1 MKCSYCGDELVE
13 DALYC
18 VNCGNKIKIKKISQK
33 VLRIIIIAS
42 VSAFILL
49 AGTTAFLIDYNNPVS
64 QYLRY
69 IENGKEEKAAIL
81 YDKTIKNN
89 DSLTLKLKTKL
100 TDVILSIKNQY
111 YDDKID
117 YDGATVNLNKYKSIN
132 LISST
137 YYTAMNDIDKLHNSH
152 IAYDEAVEY
161 ENNNDIMNAYK
172 NIPKLLGKII
182 IIFPLKIK
190 SKI

>member
-117 YDGATVNLNKYKSIN
+117 YDSATVNLNKYKAIN
-132 LISST
+132 LISSK
-137 YYTAMNDIDKLHNSH
+137 YYPAMNDIDKLHNSH
-152 IAYDEAVEY
+152 IAYDEAGEY

-172 NIPKLLGKII
+172 IYTEVIREDNNY
-182 IIFPLKIK
+182 F
-190 SKI
+190 SA